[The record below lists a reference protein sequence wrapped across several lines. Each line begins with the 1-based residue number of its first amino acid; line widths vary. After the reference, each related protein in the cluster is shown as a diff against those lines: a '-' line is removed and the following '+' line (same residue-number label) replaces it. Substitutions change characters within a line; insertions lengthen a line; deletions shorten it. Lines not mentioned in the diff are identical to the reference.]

1 MRVRFAGRVILSTI
15 ALSFVAG
22 CVHAFWTVEPKQVE
36 LPANGV
42 ATEQRII
49 NSPVKV
55 HLRDGGT
62 VVFREGVTLSGRELY
77 GIGRAYRLLDDI
89 TVTARDRVPL
99 DSVVGVETFDGKLL
113 TAQSATVSIAAT
125 GLAALGTAALLVA
138 IFGSCPTVYADTGAA
153 GTLQA
158 EGFSYA
164 IAPLLEHRDVD
175 PLNVKPGPDG
185 IIRLE
190 LRNEALE
197 THFINHIE
205 LLAVKRPAGAVIVPD
220 QGGKLTV
227 VSDMRPLTLARDRAG
242 RDVRSVLASAD
253 GDLFATAPA
262 TVNAAHAGDLDDW
275 IDLETDALPA
285 GDSVAVVLRLRNSL
299 LNTVLLYDGIL
310 GGHDAADWLT
320 TGLQQIG
327 TALDLSRWYT
337 RTMGMHVTVDGVA
350 LPNATARE
358 HARLGDVGPIAF
370 RDVAIVLP
378 RPTTAARAMRVRL
391 RFVADDWRIDRA
403 HFAGVVSRP
412 TPASIPVARVVAP
425 NPARG
430 GPAALDTAAVRALG
444 DADNDYLETRPG
456 QRMTLEFATKADSST
471 TYLIAWQG
479 WYREWIRGSWL
490 AEPTRTAPWVP
501 GDSAVSIALTRWRAK
516 KDGFERAFYSSRI
529 PVR

>member
-1 MRVRFAGRVILSTI
+1 MRVRLVRRLVMCLVATTFI
-15 ALSFVAG
+15 AG
-22 CVHAFWTVEPKQVE
+22 CVHSFWTVQPKQVD
-36 LPANGV
+36 PRSAS
-42 ATEQRII
+42 TIS
-49 NSPVKV
+49 SPVKV
-55 HLRDGGT
+55 HLRDGST
-62 VVFREGVTLSGRELY
+62 VVFRNGISVLGRDITGVGQS
-77 GIGRAYRLLDDI
+77 YRLLDDVS
-89 TVTARDRVPL
+89 VTPRDRIPL
-99 DSVVGVETFDGKLL
+99 DSVVGVETFEGRLL
-113 TAQSATVSIAAT
+113 TAQSVTVSIAAT
-125 GLAALGTAALLVA
+125 ALAAVGTAGLLVA

-153 GTLQA
+153 GQLQA

-205 LLAVKRPAGAVIVPD
+205 LLAVKRPVGAVIVPD
-220 QGGKLTV
+220 QSGKLV
-227 VSDMRPLTLARDRAG
+227 SVSDIHPVAVARDRAG
-242 RDVRSVLASAD
+242 RDVSATLASND
-253 GDLFATAPA
+253 GALFATAPA
-262 TVNAAHAGDLDDW
+262 VVNAAHAGDLDDW

-285 GDSVAVVLRLRNSL
+285 GDSIAVVLRLRNSL

-320 TGLQQIG
+320 TGMQQIG

-337 RTMGMHVTVDGVA
+337 RTMGMHITVDGVA
-350 LPNATARE
+350 LPTATARE

-378 RPTTAARAMRVRL
+378 RPAKAAKNVRVRL

-403 HFAGVVSRP
+403 QFAGVVSRP
-412 TPASIPVARVVAP
+412 VPVSIPLARVIAP
-425 NPARG
+425 NPAKG
-430 GPAALDTAAVRALG
+430 GPATLDTAAVRALG

-490 AEPTRTAPWVP
+490 AEPTRAKPWVP

-516 KDGFERAFYSSRI
+516 RDGFERAFYSSRI